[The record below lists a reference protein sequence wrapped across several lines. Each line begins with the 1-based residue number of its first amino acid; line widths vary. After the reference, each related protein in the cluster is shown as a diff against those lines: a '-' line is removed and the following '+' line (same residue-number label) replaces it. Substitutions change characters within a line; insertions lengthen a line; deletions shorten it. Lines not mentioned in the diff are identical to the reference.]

1 MTGPAWDRQ
10 AVVAELRDRIWL
22 HLTPASTGTAVLLDA
37 AALLRL
43 PWDDVARLADLHLV
57 LHPAVGTL
65 LDSAPDL
72 LRRLGSTTSR
82 TTETGMA
89 GVRGPVDWPATARR
103 RVLDR
108 TPTVV
113 THPSVRDN
121 DVPPNRLLALLLA
134 EVRDRAVSLKLRTGQ
149 TGTTGAVV
157 AERGRHAAALAAHR
171 ALTGVTPA
179 VPTPRDVQALASPRF
194 ARRHAPLLDAWAAY
208 AALIQRG
215 DPHAVRRAV
224 EQQGLAAASDG
235 ALFEVL
241 VLFRLRDVL
250 NPKAGNSTP
259 PGCSKAVCGSGA
271 TAAQIGSPAPS
282 RAPRGRSQPRA
293 GRRPWPEPTAHCPE
307 ILQRS
312 DARRPDP
319 RRTAGSAPR
328 STGSPG

>member
-10 AVVAELRDRIWL
+10 AIVAELRDRIWM

-65 LDSAPDL
+65 LDSTPDL
-72 LRRLGSTTSR
+72 LRRLGSTTRR

-103 RVLDR
+103 RRLDR

-121 DVPPNRLLALLLA
+121 DVPANRLLALLLR
-134 EVRDRAVSLKLRTGQ
+134 EVRDRAVSLDLRTGQ
-149 TGTTGAVV
+149 AGTTGALV
-157 AERGRHAAALAAHR
+157 AERGRRAAAFAAHR

-179 VPTPRDVQALASPRF
+179 VPTPGDVQALASPRF

-208 AALIQRG
+208 AALVQRG

-224 EQQGLAAASDG
+224 EEQGLAAASDG

-250 NPKAGNSTP
+250 IAQGWQLAPQ
-259 PGCSKAVCGSGA
+259 GCSRAVCGSE
-271 TAAQIGSPAPS
+271 AAAAPTGSPAPS
-282 RAPRGRSQPRA
+282 RAPPGRSPPRA
-293 GRRPWPEPTAHCPE
+293 GRPRRKGPTAKHT
-307 ILQRS
+307 LQ
-312 DARRPDP
+312 
-319 RRTAGSAPR
+319 T
-328 STGSPG
+328 